1 MCLLSKVEKRI
12 IPTLARPPG
21 LFPTLDSSVSGRQK
35 VQPDS
40 NSDLHENQFW
50 VFCLLVLFLYVQ
62 LLILQLISISIRTT
76 GLLLVPHIL

>member
-1 MCLLSKVEKRI
+1 MCLLSKVEKHI

-40 NSDLHENQFW
+40 NSDLHENHSFGFF
-50 VFCLLVLFLYVQ
+50 VCLFCFC
-62 LLILQLISISIRTT
+62 TFNF
-76 GLLLVPHIL
+76 